1 LIVVHTRMQE
11 EATSIIMI
19 TWPVPEHPPSFKR
32 FLRHQQAALIRDV
45 RQASEIEE
53 PQSRSLLRPS
63 NGQDV
68 LNWP

>member
-1 LIVVHTRMQE
+1 MQD
-11 EATSIIMI
+11 EAASIIMI

-32 FLRHQQAALIRDV
+32 FLRHQQAALIRDI
-45 RQASEIEE
+45 RQTSEIEE
-53 PQSRSLLRPS
+53 SQSRSLLRLS